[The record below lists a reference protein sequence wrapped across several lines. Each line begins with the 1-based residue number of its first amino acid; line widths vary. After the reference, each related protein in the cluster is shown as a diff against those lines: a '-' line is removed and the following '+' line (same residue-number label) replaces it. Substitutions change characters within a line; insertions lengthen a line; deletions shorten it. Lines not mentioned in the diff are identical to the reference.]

1 MSISQNEILYNYS
14 TYFVEDIMRIK
25 DLRED
30 KDITQREIAEY
41 LHIRQNTY
49 SQYENGQ
56 RQLPIECLIALAK
69 YYKTSTDYIL
79 GLTDVR
85 EPYE

>member
-1 MSISQNEILYNYS
+1 
-14 TYFVEDIMRIK
+14 MRLK

-30 KDITQREIAEY
+30 MDITQKALAEF

-56 RQLPIECLIALAK
+56 RQLPIEILIALAK
-69 YYKTSTDYIL
+69 YYDVSTDYIL
-79 GLTDVR
+79 GLTNIKKAYSK
-85 EPYE
+85 E

>member
-1 MSISQNEILYNYS
+1 
-14 TYFVEDIMRIK
+14 MRLR

-30 KDITQREIAEY
+30 HDLTQKALAEH

-56 RQLPIECLIALAK
+56 RQLPIEVLCQLASF
-69 YYKTSTDYIL
+69 YHTSTDYIL
-79 GLTDVR
+79 ERTDTTV
-85 EPYE
+85 PYPSRRNKHE